1 MRKAIVIDNGKTFSA
16 YKDFAVKHGYPDAAS
31 GAAPKNGE
39 EVTLLVCGPHLK
51 ITSYGMLWIVE
62 NAEGKRFIIGEK
74 GLRIL
79 DEKITVLA
87 DETLGGVKREYREV
101 KREARVGERI
111 KTLGHGYVF
120 FREGDIGVVTALFG
134 GGVVLANFRT
144 GKWCVGY
151 NEPGY
156 VVLEPSDIIHVD
168 GGRYRMEERKANIGE
183 RVIVISPEEN
193 ATYDYQKGSILRVD
207 VVWSTVNGVRCGKN
221 SLYHREYRVLVP
233 LNSETNTPLSE
244 KSPTD
249 QQAEIIA
256 NLTAR
261 LAEAERKIERLTSD
275 VRIAREDVV
284 LLEEGLAK
292 EIDELKRKVNDKSAD
307 IVITRDGVIEKAK
320 ADVADLAKFAGT
332 QVPNA
337 RHRLAF
343 WPHVDGKESYTPLDR
358 VEFVVNRE
366 KRTVT
371 ALIRSN
377 SGGVWARGIA
387 KCAPGDV
394 FNTHIGRAIALRRA
408 LGLNVPEEYKN
419 VPQPTE
425 PRIGDIVLVTEPGA
439 ITGKSMTLTKRDPFF
454 DGLKGMAFRHTHD
467 FGWLG
472 SEQFRI
478 IDDSREE
485 GAE

>member
-1 MRKAIVIDNGKTFSA
+1 MRKAIVIDKRRTFSTYA
-16 YKDFAVKHGYPDAAS
+16 KFAVRHGYPDAAS
-31 GAAPKNGE
+31 GKLPENGE
-39 EVTLLVCGPHLK
+39 EVTLLVSGEHDWMLRSG
-51 ITSYGMLWIVE
+51 TLWIVE
-62 NAEGKRFIIGEK
+62 NAKGQRFIIGEK

-79 DEKITVLA
+79 DENVTVLA
-87 DETLGGVKREYREV
+87 DEELGGVKREYREV
-101 KREARVGERI
+101 KREARKGERI
-111 KTLGHGYVF
+111 KALGHGYGF

-156 VVLEPSDIIHVD
+156 VVLEPTDIIHVD
-168 GGRYRMEERKANIGE
+168 GGRYRMEERKANVGE

-207 VVWSTVNGVRCGKN
+207 CNWTSGDGVRCGLN
-221 SLYHREYRVLVP
+221 SLYHREYRVLIPVKTADP
-233 LNSETNTPLSE
+233 TPLSE

-292 EIDELKRKVNDKSAD
+292 EIDDLKRKVNGKSAD
-307 IVITRDGVIEKAK
+307 IVITRDEVVEKAK
-320 ADVADLAKFAGT
+320 ADVADL
-332 QVPNA
+332 
-337 RHRLAF
+337 
-343 WPHVDGKESYTPLDR
+343 KERMGSWNLNNEGNETFR
-358 VEFVVNRE
+358 NTVSVVEFIVNRE
-366 KRTVT
+366 KRTVV
-371 ALIRSN
+371 ALVKGSVSDKIYEK
-377 SGGVWARGIA
+377 GIA

-394 FNTHIGRAIALRRA
+394 FNAHIGRAIALRRA
-408 LGLNVPEEYKN
+408 LGLDVPEEYKN

-425 PRIGDIVLVTEPGA
+425 PRVGDIVLVTEPGA
-439 ITGKSMTLTKRDPFF
+439 ITGKSMTLTKRDPYF

-485 GAE
+485 GVE